1 MQVIKVF
8 GKASQTARNFEV
20 TASEEEENL
29 LQWLRLKGVTI
40 ASSCDGKGV
49 CRKCIIQQD
58 FTTCEMTVRSFL
70 DLFPDGIIFV
80 DYL

>member
-8 GKASQTARNFEV
+8 GKASQTARHFEV

-29 LQWLRLKGVTI
+29 LQWLRLKGVTM

-58 FTTCEMTVRSFL
+58 LTTCEMTVRSFL